1 MALEEKQ
8 GPAEIRDELQ
18 SVDIDAEEEEKKKD
32 DDDDTEGTTSY
43 ILGINHLI
51 SRGDFQRQ
59 IFFPNFKIGSYN
71 GTMPHIWPK

>member
-43 ILGINHLI
+43 LLGINHLI
-51 SRGDFQRQ
+51 SQGDFQRHFLSKFQ
-59 IFFPNFKIGSYN
+59 NWFIQRHNATYLA
-71 GTMPHIWPK
+71 